1 MAEAIPVFNPERKLQ
16 DMQNDINRSF
26 DGLIRDLN
34 VRRNLLLWRIEQM
47 REDYRINSDLGNAMK
62 EMRMWKDGLKC
73 NLLRSLGEDFDE
85 QLRKF
90 ENSKVDTVNLQ
101 FVAFRC
107 YSDKIREAIDDIDL
121 FELFPEYVG
130 RENPVLTA
138 CYEGSE
144 NGELDNPRGIAL
156 DKARSEVYVCDF
168 GNKRIQVLSTVGV
181 YIRQFGGGR
190 LMEPH
195 AICLSQQ
202 DELYVTDMA
211 TQCVTKFSRTGEF
224 LAQAGSRLHQESLV
238 E

>member
-16 DMQNDINRSF
+16 DMQTCINRSF

-34 VRRNLLLWRIEQM
+34 FRRNLLLGRIEQM

-62 EMRMWKDGLKC
+62 ELRMWKDGLKG

-85 QLRKF
+85 QLCKF
-90 ENSKVDTVNLQ
+90 ENSKVDTVNLE

-138 CYEGSE
+138 CYEGSG
-144 NGELDNPRGIAL
+144 NGELGNP
-156 DKARSEVYVCDF
+156 KA
-168 GNKRIQVLSTVGV
+168 
-181 YIRQFGGGR
+181 
-190 LMEPH
+190 MH
-195 AICLSQQ
+195 
-202 DELYVTDMA
+202 
-211 TQCVTKFSRTGEF
+211 
-224 LAQAGSRLHQESLV
+224 
-238 E
+238 